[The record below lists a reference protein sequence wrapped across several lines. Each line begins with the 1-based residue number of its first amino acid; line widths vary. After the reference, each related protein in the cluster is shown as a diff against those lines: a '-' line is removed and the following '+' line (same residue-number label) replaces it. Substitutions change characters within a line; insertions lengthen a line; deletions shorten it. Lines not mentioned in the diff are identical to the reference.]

1 MIGNQSNLTAALN
14 IFLQKVWTTSS
25 AKNTLNQYWNS
36 LITND
41 PQLQNVFLVI
51 DIIWGGSKRIL
62 ISTHSVSTTSSSS
75 STVYNYLPLLQSE
88 IEISSEYSIGDSAP
102 VQRSLNITLDGRII
116 DPMSIVLSGQ
126 SLAGFAEVSLINDKG
141 DYDNRFVIMKGDMSS
156 GVGFGFKEETIS
168 TTIVD
173 PSFTS
178 DKLAPAI
185 VATREKIPTL
195 PDSYVGKRYPLV
207 FGAYPF
213 VPCIRMSEYKYGP
226 SWLVCSG
233 RDYIVDKVYIN
244 GNFREASD
252 PYRGYKVVYEFDNE
266 NNPIIVL
273 KFIATTVEWES
284 GDTVYVDLIPK
295 NEVPDDLIE
304 IIRRIIINSSM
315 LNEVS
320 LDERLFF
327 RSQTKLVKMYPKCL
341 INGSGSNDSTRALEY
356 IESGLLVS
364 FPMISMT
371 YTGKGYGPIV
381 TDRRSEVV
389 VMDLVARQGLIFDRI
404 SDIQESAKSD
414 VKNSFTI
421 RYNFNAVDNTYNSV
435 ISRDSKNSP
444 LCKISEDLYGRND
457 SDVMES
463 VTIFDDKTADAVIS
477 WMVSHYALPSYYV
490 EYSGSPQLYFKLM
503 LGDNIRL
510 TDEKLGISSQKCTI
524 EKISY
529 KKGEVIIGLRMWI
542 LYDKIGT
549 STSFGGSVLTVIPNL
564 SENNYGDDV
573 RIGGQSVDT
582 NRG

>member
-1 MIGNQSNLTAALN
+1 M
-14 IFLQKVWTTSS
+14 
-25 AKNTLNQYWNS
+25 
-36 LITND
+36 
-41 PQLQNVFLVI
+41 
-51 DIIWGGSKRIL
+51 
-62 ISTHSVSTTSSSS
+62 
-75 STVYNYLPLLQSE
+75 
-88 IEISSEYSIGDSAP
+88 
-102 VQRSLNITLDGRII
+102 
-116 DPMSIVLSGQ
+116 
-126 SLAGFAEVSLINDKG
+126 
-141 DYDNRFVIMKGDMSS
+141 
-156 GVGFGFKEETIS
+156 
-168 TTIVD
+168 
-173 PSFTS
+173 
-178 DKLAPAI
+178 
-185 VATREKIPTL
+185 
-195 PDSYVGKRYPLV
+195 
-207 FGAYPF
+207 
-213 VPCIRMSEYKYGP
+213 
-226 SWLVCSG
+226 
-233 RDYIVDKVYIN
+233 
-244 GNFREASD
+244 
-252 PYRGYKVVYEFDNE
+252 FDNE

-273 KFIATTVEWES
+273 KFIATAVEWES

-327 RSQTKLVKMYPKCL
+327 RSQTKLAKMYPKCL
-341 INGSGSNDSTRALEY
+341 INGSGSNDSTRALEN
-356 IESGLLVS
+356 IQSGLLIS

-381 TDRRSEVV
+381 TDRRSEVG
-389 VMDLVARQGLIFDRI
+389 VMDLGARQGLIFDRI

-435 ISRDSKNSP
+435 IVRDSNNSP

-549 STSFGGSVLTVIPNL
+549 STSFGGAVLTVTPNL
-564 SENNYGDDV
+564 SENNYGDDA